1 MVKADQIRDLSD
13 DEIASRVS
21 EVKEELF
28 RLRVQHATL
37 QLPDTSQLRLL
48 RRDVAR
54 MLTVRRQRELAPD
67 SSTEE
72 EN

>member
-13 DEIASRVS
+13 DEIASRVA

>member
-67 SSTEE
+67 SSTEA